1 MIPAGM
7 KVYIATAPTDLRRS
21 FDGLAATAMS
31 VLKRDPSA
39 GGLFVFTNKRGNQV
53 RVLFRDSQGW
63 CVLSKRLD
71 RGRFKRPTMEDDVP
85 DAEVDMRSLM
95 SFLEEVDLSRAAP
108 RKANAPP
115 GKLRLLDS

>member
-1 MIPAGM
+1 M

-31 VLKRDPSA
+31 VLKRDPSL

-53 RVLFRDSQGW
+53 RVLFRDPQGW

-71 RGRFKRPTMEDDVP
+71 RGRFKRPIIDNELP
-85 DAEVDMRSLM
+85 ESEVDMKSLM
-95 SFLEEVDLSRAAP
+95 SFLEDIDLSRSTRQKPKVPA
-108 RKANAPP
+108 
-115 GKLRLLDS
+115 GKLHIIE

>member
-31 VLKRDPSA
+31 VLKRDPSS

-53 RVLFRDSQGW
+53 RVLFKDPQGW

-71 RGRFKRPTMEDDVP
+71 RGRFKRPTIKNEATDS
-85 DAEVDMRSLM
+85 EVDMKSLM
-95 SFLEEVDLSRAAP
+95 SFLEDIDLSRATRQKSKAP
-108 RKANAPP
+108 T
-115 GKLRLLDS
+115 GKLHILG

>member
-53 RVLFRDSQGW
+53 RVLFRDPQGW

-71 RGRFKRPTMEDDVP
+71 RGRFKRPIIDNELP
-85 DAEVDMRSLM
+85 DSEVDMKSLM
-95 SFLEEVDLSRAAP
+95 SFLEDIDLSRSTRQKP
-108 RKANAPP
+108 KVTG
-115 GKLRLLDS
+115 GKLHILK